1 MAGLLAELD
10 GINLGASI
18 GPALAEQGGAL
29 GAIANTVRDL
39 IEGNAPLD
47 ALVQAIGR
55 MPLPPGLDA
64 LAALG
69 PAIAQVASRGPAD
82 PAALVA
88 PMVAPLTRLAAGGF
102 SVSVTIDIG
111 AALAVIRETMR
122 LVSGIAPGGAQ
133 GMPDGPGGL
142 LPFRNEDFPDFD
154 QLREALADAGR
165 VLDRLG
171 PKLDLPKLLDLLR
184 GNAKGVRTPSFRW
197 PPMPLF
203 DEVMEALAETEA
215 WRTMDGPT
223 LSARLSETLGL
234 AARVI
239 ALPRARVAQPV
250 LAACATLA
258 AAPATLDAASREL
271 GPRLAALRARTLA
284 GDAAATPTDLAL
296 LARHA
301 TALEALA
308 DATAAIPDDLAGD
321 LTGALLTSLRALSPA
336 VAPDGVATVLDGFIA
351 RIPPAPASPLA
362 PLVTAVQGFDISSIA
377 GPFQAVR
384 NAVQTALNEMRAA
397 QDAVRTSLTAALTPV
412 ADALDQAFAAARLDE
427 LQGAIAAVPTAIRT
441 FMDNDVGP
449 ALSGVKNAAATAIS
463 AVETASTEFD
473 PQRLLAPIRQALEQ
487 LAALLSRPEI
497 SDTIGAVRDAL
508 RTAADVLAAFDMK
521 PAADESIAI
530 LGRIQ
535 GKLEGIDPALIP
547 DEAKPQL
554 RQAVAFVTDIDFA
567 GQVAGPIVSTI
578 TEAVQAGPAAVLGAL
593 EGEMDALGTKL
604 AEFDPS
610 KLIGPELD
618 TPFRELATRLE
629 TFKPGDLFRRAQAAL
644 DEAARNVG
652 VLDPSAAIA
661 PVVAAHAQAAQAVE
675 RVRPSVLLRPVEEAA
690 ESAVATLF
698 REARIDDALAGIGG
712 IADAFTGLLGLAR
725 DTGALLD
732 RASALVSDL
741 PAPADEAERLVRD
754 AAAKLDAVA
763 IASLGSAFT
772 ATGAAV
778 ASIAPDRLASDLA
791 AALRGAAAI
800 GPALSGG
807 ALAQLAGALDAISA
821 QALGAT
827 RQTAATRQLAALLDR
842 LGTAVA
848 RLRAAPASLGQR
860 VGTLAGTLQE
870 RMVDYTH
877 LIANEGAAVLAGFAT
892 PPATPAALRSA
903 VQDSLRGTVR
913 APLETFARA
922 VQAIAPYIAATT
934 RDIAALIIAIEAK
947 LSSVFGDAGLA
958 GAAQGIEDIA
968 NELRDLDLTPV
979 TAPLDALHARIV
991 TALAAL
997 DPAPITAALTAAGDA
1012 LADAAQLAR
1021 LLDAA
1026 DIAALDA
1033 AWQTAVSRI
1042 AALAPST
1049 IVAETLDPP
1058 YRTAIAA
1065 VAPVLELPGILRELT
1080 EAAGRDLGAEV
1091 TAELVRVEDAFDAML
1106 RAIPLQDASGPSVSG
1121 SASVSVAA

>member
-1 MAGLLAELD
+1 MAGLLAEID
-10 GINLGASI
+10 GIDLGASI

-39 IEGNAPLD
+39 IDGNAPLD

-69 PAIAQVASRGPAD
+69 PAIAQVSTRGPAD
-82 PAALVA
+82 PGALVA

-102 SVSVTIDIG
+102 SVSVSIDIG

-142 LPFRNEDFPDFD
+142 LPFRHEDFPDFD
-154 QLREALADAGR
+154 QLRAALAEAGS

-171 PKLDLPKLLDLLR
+171 PKLDLPRLLELLR

-223 LSARLSETLGL
+223 LGARLSDTLGL
-234 AARVI
+234 AAHVI
-239 ALPRARVAQPV
+239 ALPRDRVAQPV
-250 LAACATLA
+250 LAACATLGQ
-258 AAPATLDAASREL
+258 APATLEAAAREL
-271 GPRLAALRARTLA
+271 GPRLAVLRSRTLA
-284 GDAAATPTDLAL
+284 GDAAASATDLTL

-301 TALEALA
+301 AALEALA
-308 DATAAIPDDLAGD
+308 DATAAIPDNLAGD
-321 LTGALLTSLRALSPA
+321 LTGALLTGLRALSPA
-336 VAPDGVATVLDGFIA
+336 AAPDGVASMLDGFIA
-351 RIPPAPASPLA
+351 RIPPAPAQPLA
-362 PLVTAVQGFDISSIA
+362 PLVTAVQNFDISSIA

-384 NAVQTALNEMRAA
+384 NAVQTALDEMRAA
-397 QDAVRTSLTAALTPV
+397 QGAVRDALTTALTPV
-412 ADALDQAFAAARLDE
+412 AEALDQAFAAARLGE
-427 LQGAIAAVPTAIRT
+427 LQGAIAAVPNAIRA

-449 ALSGVKNAAATAIS
+449 ALAGVKNAAETAIG

-473 PQRLLAPIRQALEQ
+473 PQKLLAPIRQALEQ

-497 SDTIGAVRDAL
+497 AETIGAVRDAL
-508 RTAADVLAAFDMK
+508 RAAADVLATFDMK

-535 GKLEGIDPALIP
+535 GKLEKLDPALIP

-567 GQVAGPIVSTI
+567 GQVAGPIVGTI

-604 AEFDPS
+604 AAFDPS

-629 TFKPGDLFRRAQAAL
+629 GFAPGDLFRRAQQAL
-644 DEAARNVG
+644 DQAAQQVG

-661 PVVAAHAQAAQAVE
+661 PVIAAHAQAAQAVE

-698 REARIDDALAGIGG
+698 REAHIDDALAGISG

-725 DTGALLD
+725 DAGALLD
-732 RASALVSDL
+732 RAASLLSDL
-741 PAPADEAERLVRD
+741 PAPSDEAERLVRD
-754 AAAKLDAVA
+754 AAAKLDAVSMDRLRDGFA
-763 IASLGSAFT
+763 
-772 ATGAAV
+772 ATTAAV
-778 ASIAPDRLASDLA
+778 ASIAPGVLASDLA
-791 AALRGAAAI
+791 AGLRAAAAI
-800 GPALSGG
+800 GPALAG
-807 ALAQLAGALDAISA
+807 ASLGQLAGALDAIGRDSLA
-821 QALGAT
+821 AT
-827 RQTAATRQLAALLDR
+827 RQTASTRQLTALLDR
-842 LGTAVA
+842 LRAAVA

-870 RMVDYTH
+870 RMIDYTH
-877 LIANEGAAVLAGFAT
+877 LIANEGAVVLAGFAT
-892 PPATPAALRSA
+892 PPATPAALRAA
-903 VQDSLRGTVR
+903 VEESLRGTVR

-922 VQAIAPYIAATT
+922 VRAIAPYIAATT
-934 RDIAALIIAIEAK
+934 KDIAALIIAIEVK
-947 LSSVFGDAGLA
+947 LSSVLGDGGLA

-979 TAPLDALHARIV
+979 TQPLDALHARIV

-997 DPAPITAALTAAGDA
+997 DPAPITAALTAARDA

-1091 TAELVRVEDAFDAML
+1091 TAELTRVEEAFDAML
-1106 RAIPLQDASGPSVSG
+1106 RAIPLQDTGGPSA